1 MAKERADKGLF
12 VKGLK
17 CLATFAVSMLTMLA
31 VSCNIIGGTVE
42 SVLDSTRS
50 ESSYRDSK
58 ESSSFK
64 ESSSSSEY
72 NSSSSEYDSSSGS
85 DSAGDSGSS
94 GDTGDMEDER
104 PAVDDVYR
112 MKADDKYV
120 AIDVQNAIS
129 AKTGQ
134 MSFITKESY
143 HGIKRIA
150 FNVKTGIEVSWWG
163 IAITDDTETASLY
176 NTDLTV
182 GRVATNDYWV
192 TYVFDFCDTGCTIYS
207 TQGGYNPRELK
218 ELSKVPYAENGAYY
232 IYFVGPLWETFSQ
245 PICVDNFTVE
255 LFDGTTYVDT
265 FDKGADLGLFYAD
278 NAVTHVIGDST
289 TQGFPDEEETPMY
302 ETSDVFYQSNDR
314 IDFTAYAPVTV
325 ENWAGSGTS
334 NPNLVTDT
342 QYRYMAEAGFTKSL
356 ALYEGRTGD
365 SGYTSNEKAEIDALS
380 ALAVAEKYGIKYYVL
395 NEKFYNFVRPDI
407 NLEFFDLTNKNGKLY
422 NTSGQEVTNFDAYKY
437 LKSNWVQL
445 YKSKLSAM
453 FSEDT
458 RYIDSP
464 AYGGNFASD
473 EPALPIFENGEWYY
487 GELEQLYYQLLL
499 YDGYMQMNSKYGGEA
514 YVNLNPYGSVNPA
527 VRERYD
533 AMLDYYFKNIAP
545 LLGYVSYDQYP
556 LNYLGTA
563 YINATHLLNLE
574 IMANYCKAYDVELRS
589 FIWSK
594 TIATGHRAMIGAND
608 LRFQAYANLAFG
620 VKEMPYY
627 TYFNYY
633 KPGTD
638 ACDSL
643 IDCQTGAR
651 TSAYYWAKEVNN
663 EIHSFEK
670 AYLNF
675 KWEGSMYLDA
685 GMVTQQFTLLE
696 TSMTTHERLKNIRS
710 NKDVVVGVFSDK
722 DGAHGRTDGFM
733 VMNYSDPY
741 YANKGE
747 KDNVVL
753 TFENATHALV
763 YKNGK
768 QYIAELTDGKLS
780 AYLEAGEGIFVV
792 PYIG

>member
-64 ESSSSSEY
+64 ENSSSSEY
-72 NSSSSEYDSSSGS
+72 NSSSSEYDSSF
-85 DSAGDSGSS
+85 DGDSTEDSSSS
-94 GDTGDMEDER
+94 GDTGNTEDER
-104 PAVDDVYR
+104 PALDDVYR

-120 AIDVQNAIS
+120 AIDIQNGIS

-143 HGIKRIA
+143 RGIKRIA
-150 FNVKTGIEVSWWG
+150 FNVKTGKEVSWWG

-192 TYVFDFCDTGCTIYS
+192 TYVFDFSDTGCVIYS
-207 TQGGYNPRELK
+207 TQGGYNPRVLK
-218 ELSKVPYAENGAYY
+218 ELSKVPYAENGEYY

-245 PICVDNFTVE
+245 PVCVDNFTVE

-265 FDKGADLGLFYAD
+265 FDEGTDLGLFYAD
-278 NAVTHVIGDST
+278 KAVTHVIDNST
-289 TQGFPDEEETPMY
+289 VQEFPDEKETAMY
-302 ETSDVFYQSNDR
+302 ETNEVFYQSNDK

-407 NLEFFDLTNKNGKLY
+407 NLDFFDLVNRNGKFY
-422 NTSGQEVTNFDAYKY
+422 TASGQEVSSFDSYKY
-437 LKSNWVQL
+437 LKSDWVQL
-445 YKSKLSAM
+445 YKSKMSAM
-453 FSEDT
+453 FGEDT

-473 EPALPIFENGEWYY
+473 EPSLPVLENGEWYY
-487 GELEQLYYQLLL
+487 GELEQLYSQIVL
-499 YDGYMQMNSKYGGEA
+499 YNAYMEMNGKYGGEA
-514 YVNLNPYGSVNPA
+514 YVNLVPYGAVNPD
-527 VRERYD
+527 VRVRYD
-533 AMLDYYFKNIAP
+533 AMLDFYFENIAP

-556 LNYLGTA
+556 LNFSGTA
-563 YINATHLLNLE
+563 YVNATHLLNLE
-574 IMANYCKAYDVELRS
+574 IMANYCKKYNTELRS
-589 FIWSK
+589 FVWAK
-594 TIATGHRAMIGAND
+594 TVATSHRALVGAND

-620 VKEMPYY
+620 VKEIPYY

-633 KPGTD
+633 APGKD
-638 ACDSL
+638 GCDSL

-685 GMVTQQFTLLE
+685 GMVTQQFALLE
-696 TSMTTHERLKNIRS
+696 KSMTAHERLKNIRS

-753 TFENATHALV
+753 TFDNATHALV

>member
-1 MAKERADKGLF
+1 
-12 VKGLK
+12 
-17 CLATFAVSMLTMLA
+17 MLA

-42 SVLDSTRS
+42 SVLDSTRG
-50 ESSYRDSK
+50 ESSYCDSK

-72 NSSSSEYDSSSGS
+72 NFSSSEYDSSF
-85 DSAGDSGSS
+85 DGDSTEDSSSS
-94 GDTGDMEDER
+94 GDTGDTGDTEDER
-104 PAVDDVYR
+104 PALDDVYR
-112 MKADDKYV
+112 MKADDRFV
-120 AIDVQNAIS
+120 AIDVQNSIS
-129 AKTGQ
+129 AKTGK

-143 HGIKRIA
+143 RGIKRIA
-150 FNVKTGIEVSWWG
+150 FNVKTGKEVSWWG

-182 GRVATNDYWV
+182 GRVATNEYWV
-192 TYVFDFCDTGCTIYS
+192 TYVFDFSDTGCVIYS
-207 TQGGYNPRELK
+207 TQGGYNPRVLK
-218 ELSKVPYAENGAYY
+218 ELSKVPYTENGAYY

-255 LFDGTTYVDT
+255 LFDGTSYIDT
-265 FDKGADLGLFYAD
+265 FDEGADLGLFYAD
-278 NAVTHVIGDST
+278 KAVTHIVDDST
-289 TQGFPDEEETPMY
+289 AQMFPDEKESTMY
-302 ETSDVFYQSNDR
+302 EVNEVFYQSNDQ

-380 ALAVAEKYGIKYYVL
+380 ALAVAEKYGIKYYAL
-395 NEKFYNFVRPDI
+395 NEKFYNFVRPEI
-407 NLEFFDLTNKNGKLY
+407 NLDFFDLTSKNGKFY
-422 NTSGQEVTNFDAYKY
+422 TASGQEVSSFDSYKY

-445 YKSKLSAM
+445 YKSKMSAM
-453 FSEDT
+453 FNEDT

-533 AMLDYYFKNIAP
+533 AMLDFYFENIAP

-556 LNYLGTA
+556 LNFSGTA

-574 IMANYCKAYDVELRS
+574 IMANYCKEYDTDLRS
-589 FIWSK
+589 FVWSK
-594 TIATGHRAMIGAND
+594 TVATGHRALVGADD
-608 LRFQAYANLAFG
+608 LRFQAYANLVFG

-633 KPGTD
+633 APGKD
-638 ACDSL
+638 GCDSL

-685 GMVTQQFTLLE
+685 GMTTQQLSLLE

-763 YKNGK
+763 YQNGK
-768 QYIAELTDGKLS
+768 QYIATLTGGKLS
-780 AYLEAGEGIFVV
+780 AYLRAGEGIFVV